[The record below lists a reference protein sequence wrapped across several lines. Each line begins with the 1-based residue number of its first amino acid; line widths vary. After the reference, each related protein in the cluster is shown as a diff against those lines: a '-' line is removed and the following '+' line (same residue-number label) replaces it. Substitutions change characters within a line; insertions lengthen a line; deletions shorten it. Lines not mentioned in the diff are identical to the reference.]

1 MGRLVMGICV
11 TCPAGCHRKTRQG
24 RLNLAQV
31 GPPRGVIVP
40 MNLDPSRLEKDHNHR
55 ATPAT
60 LAFLSRFFAAESA
73 GGLILMAAALAAL
86 VVANSS
92 WSETYFST
100 LHIKLFGLSIE
111 HWVNDGLMAI
121 FFMLVGLEIKREMLV
136 GQLSSW
142 SQRALPGFAAL
153 GGMLLPALIYIAV
166 NWGNPETLGGWAIPA
181 ATDIAFALGVLSL
194 LGKRVPI
201 SLKIFLSALAILDDL
216 GAVVIIA
223 LFYTSGLSVS
233 MLLASLAVIVFLVVL
248 NRCGVKRLWP
258 YLLAGSL
265 LWFFMLQS
273 GIHATLAGVILALCI
288 PLGDS
293 NNERKSPLLYLEEKL
308 HPWVAFAVVPVFGF
322 TNAGVPLAGMSPSN
336 LIDPVPLGVAL
347 GLLLGKQVGVFGFS
361 ALAIRSG
368 VAKLPEECGWLQLYG
383 IALLCGIGFTMSLF
397 IGALAFA
404 GNPLLVD
411 EVKVGVLLGS
421 VLSAALGVAV
431 LLGARPLKTLPLSL
445 I

>member
-1 MGRLVMGICV
+1 
-11 TCPAGCHRKTRQG
+11 
-24 RLNLAQV
+24 
-31 GPPRGVIVP
+31 
-40 MNLDPSRLEKDHNHR
+40 MNLDPSRLEKDHSHR
-55 ATPAT
+55 ATPAA
-60 LAFLSRFFAAESA
+60 LAFLTRFFAAESA
-73 GGLILMAAALAAL
+73 GGLILMAAAFAAL

-92 WSETYFST
+92 WSEAYFST
-100 LHIKLFGLSIE
+100 LHIKLIGLSIE

-153 GGMLLPALIYIAV
+153 GGMLLPALIYIAI

-194 LGKRVPI
+194 LGKRVPV

-223 LFYTSGLSVS
+223 LFYTSGLSIS
-233 MLLASLAVIVFLVVL
+233 MLMASLAVIVFLLVL

-258 YLLAGSL
+258 YLIAGGL

-322 TNAGVPLAGMSPSN
+322 TNAGVSLAGMSPGN

-368 VAKLPEECGWLQLYG
+368 LAKLPEECGWFHLYG

-431 LLGARPLKTLPLSL
+431 LLSARPLLLEPDINRSGSHGPDPLDKVSG